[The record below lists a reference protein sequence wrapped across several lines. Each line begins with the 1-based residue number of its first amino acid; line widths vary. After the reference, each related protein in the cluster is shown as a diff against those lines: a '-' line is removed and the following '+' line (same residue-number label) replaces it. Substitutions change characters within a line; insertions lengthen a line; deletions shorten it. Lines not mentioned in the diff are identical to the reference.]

1 MKIFILGLIF
11 FIGCA
16 QKKTLKI
23 EVPVSSTTQSK
34 VKKVPSQIGQITVDF
49 LRIRENPDL
58 KAKTLS
64 FFYKY
69 MMVNILERSKVKTK
83 IKRSNHYWYR
93 VSRKGI
99 SGWVFGRFVDLKL
112 KNKGQDLFRGSSNMG
127 WFFKRFS
134 KCYSKKTNLKNCNVQ
149 FFTFSLEDYRNLI
162 SAAKEGNLLAKTAL
176 KKSAGIF
183 FRRYP
188 NEKKFQHLK
197 KGLIENDLLKIIT
210 KNDFSEEKKLILNK
224 VKINPN
230 FLKHIPNRY
239 KNDEDVVL
247 SAVKKNGM
255 VLEFASTRLKKNL
268 FLIKT
273 ALRVSPKAIKFV
285 NPKLRR
291 QKNLLKIITQKIIK
305 KESSKAIKVV
315 VSNLDQ
321 QKKSLER
328 RSPKS
333 IKEECDKTSC
343 FNLGLK
349 KEKSK
354 NFQASKLLFIKS
366 CDLNNSDG
374 CIKVGLHE
382 FLAGNDEASQKM
394 LERSCKMHFSS
405 EKCLGL
411 EDLESKKYEKM
422 ERAKILG
429 AIFEDKAPC
438 KTYTSCFSDGK
449 GDEELELAIFF
460 LNKSCIFEKWSACS
474 LLGDIYKKIGKIR
487 NAKMSYEKACDL
499 KYAKGCKERGNIEYK
514 DGNFNLAK
522 HFFKKGCDLLK
533 AGGGCY
539 NLAFILENKENN
551 ISGAKMIYKKLCLSN
566 VGYGAVKGC
575 YHLGALNQKENDL
588 QSAKKNYKRACDLG
602 YKLGEFFNTLG
613 RTKRNSFSKMSC
625 SHLGEIERQLGN
637 FESSKIANEK
647 ACNLG
652 LHEACL

>member
-1 MKIFILGLIF
+1 MKIFILGLVF

-16 QKKTLKI
+16 QKKTLKVK
-23 EVPVSSTTQSK
+23 VPVSSTTQSK
-34 VKKVPSQIGQITVDF
+34 IKKVPSQIGQITVDF
-49 LRIRENPDL
+49 LRIRENPNL

-69 MMVNILERSKVKTK
+69 MIVNILEKSKVKTK

-99 SGWVFGRFVDLKL
+99 SGWVFGRYVDLKL
-112 KNKGQDLFRGSSNMG
+112 KNKGQNLFRGSSNMS
-127 WFFKRFS
+127 WFFKKFA

-149 FFTFSLEDYRNLI
+149 FFSFSLEDYRNLI
-162 SAAKEGNLLAKTAL
+162 SAAKKGNLLAKTAL
-176 KKSAGIF
+176 KKSAGNF

-188 NEKKFQHLK
+188 NEEKFQHLK
-197 KGLIENDLLKIIT
+197 KGLVENDLLKIIT
-210 KNDFSEEKKLILNK
+210 KHDFSEEKKLIVNK
-224 VKINPN
+224 VKIEPS
-230 FLKHIPNRY
+230 FLKHIPNKY

-255 VLEFASTRLKKNL
+255 VLEFASIRLKKNL
-268 FLIKT
+268 FLVKT

-285 NPKLRR
+285 NPRLR
-291 QKNLLKIITQKIIK
+291 LEILTQERIK
-305 KESSKAIKVV
+305 KKSSRAIKVTA
-315 VSNLDQ
+315 SKLGQ
-321 QKKSLER
+321 QNKLLKR

-333 IKEECDKTSC
+333 IKEECNKTSC

-349 KEKSK
+349 EEKSK
-354 NFQASKLLFIKS
+354 NFKASKLLFTRS
-366 CDLNNSDG
+366 CNLNNSNG
-374 CIKVGLHE
+374 CIKAGLLE
-382 FLAGNDEASQKM
+382 FLAGNDDVSQKL

-405 EKCLGL
+405 EKCLRL
-411 EDLESKKYEKM
+411 EDLESKKYEKLG
-422 ERAKILG
+422 RTKILG
-429 AIFEDKAPC
+429 AIFEGKAPC
-438 KTYTSCFSDGK
+438 KTYGSCFSNGN

-460 LNKSCIFEKWSACS
+460 LNKACIFEKWSSCS
-474 LLGDIYKKIGKIR
+474 FVGDIYKKMGKIR
-487 NAKMSYEKACDL
+487 DAKLAYEKACDL

-514 DGNFNLAK
+514 GGNLKMAK
-522 HFFKKGCDLLK
+522 HFFKKGCDLLM

-551 ISGAKMIYKKLCLSN
+551 ISGAKMIYRKLCLSN
-566 VGYGAVKGC
+566 VGHGAVKGC
-575 YHLGALNQKENDL
+575 FHLGSLNQKENDL
-588 QSAKKNYKRACDLG
+588 QSARINYKRACDLG
-602 YKLGEFFNTLG
+602 YKLSEFFNTLG